1 MTTAAYRLGT
11 FLDNLPLNRRHWLV
25 FAVCSV
31 GFVFD
36 ALDFQIMALS
46 APTIAKEWSIDP
58 KTLGLV
64 LSSTAVGMILG
75 SYLFGVIGDWIGRR
89 AGFQLSILLFAV
101 FSGVAALTHNPVELG
116 VVRLVTGIGI
126 GGFAAIDTT
135 MVSEFM
141 PAARRGRMITLFT
154 LSYPIGGLLA
164 SWIGGRIVPDVGWRA
179 FFLIG
184 VIPAIMALVAR
195 LTVPESPRFLL
206 NRGRI
211 VEARRS
217 VEWLSVD
224 QALPDTTVTAVAS
237 PDLGVPQDRLTL
249 GALFSPTYRQ
259 RTLMLWGLWFAWSF
273 SYFGTLLW
281 LPSLLVQFRG
291 VPGSDVFGFMMGFLA
306 AAVTGRVMVALLIDV
321 VGRKNMIAICGVC
334 AAAAVL
340 VFGQQT
346 TISDLMIYGYIFAF
360 FHDGGLCALSPYA
373 PELYPTRARSTG
385 VGLANGAGR
394 VASMISPIVI
404 GYVVTIGVGWVFVL
418 LAIGYFI
425 AAVTVLVFG
434 QETKGLILETAAL
447 EAGPA
452 LGSDAVSNEINGLA
466 AASEVQAKVR

>member
-1 MTTAAYRLGT
+1 MTTAAYRLGA

-75 SYLFGVIGDWIGRR
+75 SYVFGVIGDWIGRR

-101 FSGVAALTHNPVELG
+101 FSGVAALTRNPVELA
-116 VVRLVTGIGI
+116 VIRLITGIGI

-141 PAARRGRMITLFT
+141 PAAKRGRMITLFT

-164 SWIGGRIVPDVGWRA
+164 SWVGGRIVPGLGWRA

-206 NRGRI
+206 NRGRLA
-211 VEARRS
+211 EARRS
-217 VEWLSVD
+217 VEWLSID
-224 QALPDTTVTAVAS
+224 EALPDTAVTAVS
-237 PDLGVPQDRLTL
+237 TPDVGVPQDRLTL
-249 GALFSPTYRQ
+249 GALFSPAYRQ
-259 RTLMLWGLWFAWSF
+259 RTLMLWGIWFAWSF

-281 LPSLLVQFRG
+281 LPSLLVQYRS
-291 VPGSDVFGFMMGFLA
+291 VPGADIFGFMMGFLA
-306 AAVTGRVMVALLIDV
+306 AAVTGRVAVVLLIDSI
-321 VGRKNMIAICGVC
+321 GRKKMIAICGVC
-334 AAAAVL
+334 AAAAML

-346 TISDLMIYGYIFAF
+346 AISDLMIYGYIFAF

-404 GYVVTIGVGWVFVL
+404 GYIVPIGVGWVFVL
-418 LAIGYFI
+418 LATGYLI
-425 AAVTVLVFG
+425 AAVVALAFG
-434 QETKGLILETAAL
+434 LETKGLILETAAL

-452 LGSDAVSNEINGLA
+452 FGPDTADNKIGGLA
-466 AASEVQAKVR
+466 AASEVRTEVR